1 MQTHRFRSAVVFKKP
16 IQQLLKAATLPEG
29 GDVDVEPELA
39 EPEGGGVVD
48 DEPKHRHR
56 AIWISDVHIGTRHA
70 QVNALLDFLRDNES
84 QYLHIVGDFIDG
96 WELSRNWYWLDEYN
110 VLIQKILRKSRKN
123 VKVTFITGNHDE
135 FLEQFVGTE
144 FGRVKIVR
152 DCIHTTADKKRILV
166 LHGHQIDGMVQC
178 SPWLEKLG
186 SALYQWILDF
196 NYYFNRVRRRF
207 GFGYWSVAAY
217 LKMKA
222 KSAVKYVND
231 YEDAMIQMA
240 QNRRAKG
247 VICGH
252 IHRAEMKPIGDMLYM
267 NSGDW
272 IESCT
277 ALVEDSKGRFRL
289 LKFHDGAATEEEA
302 NDDVQTELTGINND
316 ANIVCSA
323 G

>member
-1 MQTHRFRSAVVFKKP
+1 M
-16 IQQLLKAATLPEG
+16 PE
-29 GDVDVEPELA
+29 E
-39 EPEGGGVVD
+39 GVVETAPGPASPENAGD
-48 DEPKHRHR
+48 AEDTPKHRHR

-70 QVNALLDFLRDNES
+70 QVNALLDFLKDNES
-84 QYLHIVGDFIDG
+84 QYLYIVGDFIDG

-123 VKVTFITGNHDE
+123 VKVTFVTGNHDE
-135 FLEQFVGTE
+135 FLEDFVGTE

-178 SPWLEKLG
+178 SPRLEKLG

-196 NYYFNRVRRRF
+196 NHYFNRVRRRF

-240 QNRRAKG
+240 IKRRARG

-289 LKFHDGAATEEEA
+289 LKFHEETGEA
-302 NDDVQTELTGINND
+302 ESIEDVQTELKGIKTD
-316 ANIVCSA
+316 ANTVCSA